1 MFNRFLIFFGIAAV
15 ATGLCQAALGGAAI
29 ASASSVDD
37 VFINVITKQGI
48 ELPSSEEAIST
59 AHNVCAMLDEGAA
72 LADTFDAVAEDT
84 GLEHIDAGYFVGVSI
99 GVYCPEYADLV
110 EEA

>member
-1 MFNRFLIFFGIAAV
+1 
-15 ATGLCQAALGGAAI
+15 
-29 ASASSVDD
+29 
-37 VFINVITKQGI
+37 
-48 ELPSSEEAIST
+48 
-59 AHNVCAMLDEGAA
+59 MLDEGAA

-84 GLEHIDAGYFVGVSI
+84 GLELIDAGYFVGVSI